1 VSRFNLDTKDAVL
14 LIIDIQGKLVKV
26 MKYGKQVIDKTN
38 ILISASEELKFP
50 IIYTEQYPKGL
61 GGTVPELQEGLKT
74 AKKFEKV
81 NFSAYL
87 EEIKKELE
95 NTGRKKIIITGMETH
110 VCVFQTAKDLIENGY
125 DVFIVSD
132 GVCSRTK
139 ENHKNGLSL
148 MRDMG
153 AVITNTET
161 VVFDLLKKAGTP
173 EFKVI
178 SKLIK

>member
-1 VSRFNLDTKDAVL
+1 MSKFNLDTKDAVL
-14 LIIDIQGKLVKV
+14 FIIDIQDRLVKV

-38 ILISASEELKFP
+38 ILISASEELKLP

-61 GGTVPELQEGLKT
+61 GGTVPELQERLRT

-87 EEIKKELE
+87 EEVKKELE

-110 VCVFQTAKDLIENGY
+110 VCVFQTARDLIENGY

-139 ENHKNGLSL
+139 EDYKNGLSL